1 MYNCMMG
8 IPIAHPN
15 LCIGLYIKSFE
26 RLTSSIVVVCTLLD
40 EIILLPRDLLYV
52 CKVTKKNVN

>member
-1 MYNCMMG
+1 MMG

-15 LCIGLYIKSFE
+15 LYIGLYIKSFE
-26 RLTSSIVVVCTLLD
+26 RLTSSIEVVCTLLD

-52 CKVTKKNVN
+52 RKVTKKNVN

>member
-1 MYNCMMG
+1 MIG
-8 IPIAHPN
+8 IPIAHPK
-15 LCIGLYIKSFE
+15 LCIGLYIKPFE
-26 RLTSSIVVVCTLLD
+26 RLTSSIEVVCTLLD